1 MPTQHWKGAVIPAV
15 GDDLVASW
23 PTFVDTSGISIPA
36 SDLASA
42 RVLAES
48 AIAAGATISSATP
61 ASFLIGGSGQPKRR
75 YTMDGTR
82 TSGVLNLLKDDMV
95 EGVEDSYA
103 GGTITKGTGTNHAL
117 ITSKLP
123 AQPYPRICLALGMV
137 NAGVTGTI
145 GLKTLILNRDGQ
157 TSRWETG
164 GGQQSQVSMNMGII
178 PAGTDPQIILALTF
192 GGTGN
197 STATI
202 SSAADANRL
211 TVFAWPISA

>member
-1 MPTQHWKGAVIPAV
+1 MPTQHWKGPVIPAV

-23 PTFVDTSGISIPA
+23 PQFVDTAGVSIPA
-36 SDLASA
+36 SNLASA
-42 RVLAES
+42 RMKAET
-48 AIAAGATISSATP
+48 AIAAGTTIDATHL

-82 TSGVLNLLKDDMV
+82 TSGVLNMLKDDMV
-95 EGVEDSYA
+95 EGNEDSCA
-103 GGTITKGTGTNHAL
+103 GGTITKGAGTQH
-117 ITSKLP
+117 TS
-123 AQPYPRICLALGMV
+123 
-137 NAGVTGTI
+137 GTI

-157 TSRWETG
+157 VSRWENG

-178 PAGTDPQIILALTF
+178 PAGTDPQIILALAF
-192 GGTGN
+192 AGTGN

-202 SSAADANRL
+202 SSGADANRL

>member
-1 MPTQHWKGAVIPAV
+1 MPTQHWKGPVIPAV

-23 PTFVDTSGISIPA
+23 PQFVDTAGVSIPA
-36 SDLASA
+36 SNLASA
-42 RVLAES
+42 RMKAET
-48 AIAAGATISSATP
+48 AIAAGTTIDATHL

-82 TSGVLNLLKDDMV
+82 TSGVLNMLKDDMV
-95 EGVEDSYA
+95 EGNEDSCA
-103 GGTITKGTGTNHAL
+103 GGTITKGAGTQHTL
-117 ITSKLP
+117 ITSSLP
-123 AQPYPRICLALGMV
+123 VQPYPRIVLALGMV
-137 NAGVTGTI
+137 NAGVSGVV

-157 TSRWETG
+157 VSRWENG

-178 PAGTDPQIILALTF
+178 PAGTDPQIILALAF
-192 GGTGN
+192 AGTGN

-202 SSAADANRL
+202 SSGADANRL

>member
-1 MPTQHWKGAVIPAV
+1 MSTQHWKGTVIPSE
-15 GDDLVASW
+15 GDDILASW
-23 PTFVDTSGISIPA
+23 PEFVDTAGVSIRA
-36 SDLASA
+36 SDIASA
-42 RVLAES
+42 RAMAES
-48 AIAAGATISSATP
+48 AISDGHTIDATHL
-61 ASFLIGGSGQPKRR
+61 ASFLIGGTGQPRRR

-95 EGVEDSYA
+95 EGVENSYA
-103 GGTITKGTGTNHAL
+103 GGTITKGTGTQHAL
-117 ITSKLP
+117 ITSSLP
-123 AQPYPRICLALGMV
+123 VQPYPRIALALGMV

-178 PAGTDPQIILALTF
+178 PAGTDPQIILALAF